1 MQRVDVK
8 QERAR
13 GGGQVAGEGFVST
26 ERIRPAGGLG
36 CLQRGVEELAQC
48 LVSC

>member
-13 GGGQVAGEGFVST
+13 GGQVAGEGFVST